1 MKHEQQIKW
10 SSDSNAE
17 IHMLAN
23 DAEQK
28 KKIIIFKFYQRV
40 IKNGYWNIH
49 NCQPNIFNDRIY
61 VLQFQEL
68 WRSFGDT
75 NSAVSNVFGHAKHP
89 A

>member
-40 IKNGYWNIH
+40 IKNGY
-49 NCQPNIFNDRIY
+49 
-61 VLQFQEL
+61 
-68 WRSFGDT
+68 
-75 NSAVSNVFGHAKHP
+75 
-89 A
+89 